1 MGLLTFLQAL
11 ILLIL
16 IVVGYLH
23 YLGYWDSQK
32 AITTQ
37 LDSFHFLYFEAQCVY
52 KELAKLYARLDNELA
67 GEFEQGE
74 ITTAGVYFDD
84 PSSILEP
91 FLARSAI
98 GVILNTQE
106 AIQKAYKIVNRAP
119 RYKVIQ
125 LPSVR
130 IILNN

>member
-1 MGLLTFLQAL
+1 
-11 ILLIL
+11 
-16 IVVGYLH
+16 
-23 YLGYWDSQK
+23 
-32 AITTQ
+32 
-37 LDSFHFLYFEAQCVY
+37 
-52 KELAKLYARLDNELA
+52 LDNELT

-74 ITTAGVYFDD
+74 TTTAGVYFDD

-106 AIQKAYKIVNRAP
+106 AVQKAYKMVNRAP

-130 IILNN
+130 INLNN